1 MSTNIFKFLN
11 DEETIQNMR
20 FNSLEDLQNAFATND
35 PFEGIRTNEIAIEM
49 PFGNNSFFAEPPKSE
64 LWFGYVDF
72 FKALERFGVGSLK
85 KLDIEEDTKLE
96 EVVITGRVRKTK
108 FNYKNFI
115 ATNKRYQSHWEF
127 NETAYPGRVI
137 VNKKEDYL
145 DDNKVFFSYD
155 GLKGRP
161 VYGASFSIY
170 KPYSND
176 SNTGSINKPNIRY
189 LKKNAAIQIQG
200 LGFGGFLIL
209 LNGMEGRVND
219 DYLSKAYKL
228 IAKLVEKFSMSKT
241 HPPDYLPMLASLN
254 EKILQ
259 YISTETLQRLWFQ
272 FIRKDS
278 LTNFNETILLNI
290 LTGLSNK
297 PNFNADVFLK
307 QLLILRIK
315 GETLFQRLYK
325 KMNDF
330 GGQNNFSE
338 LIIRL
343 TLIWMDSN
351 FTNTKNS
358 VYRKFDKPVN
368 LAYKQTKILGFRF
381 DDYDFNFNKKGH
393 IEVAIKPGI
402 NLPNNPI
409 GSLIINKRLEKEEVY
424 HPFFPITLT
433 ELDETENEDLKLET
447 EVPLPAF
454 YLKAFDD
461 KGAWENFE
469 KTTWLAV
476 DIITTATGIGNLLKL
491 RHLLKLKTAYAY
503 LKLAYGVMEVSS
515 GILSI
520 ALNFIDDCENKAFCN
535 KLRQYLFWFEIC
547 TLSADALTTRIFRKQ
562 AREAKEA
569 LKAFKTKVKNIKK
582 QKQLDELEVH
592 LNQVAESDLAL
603 RIKGYS
609 SNFAT
614 TVSKNLDKASKR
626 TKDFESLHRTS
637 DVEFGQIYNPTTKV
651 ADVHTSN
658 LANRILWPNRLIR
671 KMRGGVL
678 THNHPKGTGLSFADL
693 ETFVSTRLKEIR
705 AVTPTGE
712 IFSVTWKQK
721 PSINEFIDLNKE
733 IKEMNDQFNLA
744 RSISVGDEAVAIKRE
759 FEALYKL
766 LEEKINYIHYTN

>member
-35 PFEGIRTNEIAIEM
+35 PFEGIRTNKIAIET

-72 FKALERFGVGSLK
+72 FKALERFGVSSLK
-85 KLDIEEDTKLE
+85 KFDIEEGIKLE
-96 EVVITGRVRKTK
+96 EVVVSGRVRKTK
-108 FNYKNFI
+108 FNY
-115 ATNKRYQSHWEF
+115 NKIIDENKHFQSHWEF

-145 DDNKVFFSYD
+145 DNTKVFFSYD

-189 LKKNAAIQIQG
+189 LKKNAAIQIQD
-200 LGFGGFLIL
+200 LDFGGFLIL
-209 LNGMEGRVND
+209 LNGMEGRVD
-219 DYLSKAYKL
+219 DAYLSKAYKL
-228 IAKLVEKFSMSKT
+228 IAKLVEKFSVSKT
-241 HPPDYLPMLASLN
+241 YPPDYLPMLASLN
-254 EKILQ
+254 EKVLQ
-259 YISTETLQRLWFQ
+259 YISTEILQRLWFQ

-307 QLLILRIK
+307 QSLLLRIK

-330 GGQNNFSE
+330 GGQNNFSK
-338 LIIRL
+338 LIVRL

-351 FTNTKNS
+351 FANIKNS

-409 GSLIINKRLEKEEVY
+409 GSVIINKILEKEEVY

-447 EVPLPAF
+447 GIPLPAF

-469 KTTWLAV
+469 KATWLTV
-476 DIITTATGIGNLLKL
+476 DIITTATGVGNLLKL

-503 LKLAYGVMEVSS
+503 LKLAYGVVEVSS

-520 ALNFIDDCENKAFCN
+520 ALNFVDKCEDKTFCN

-547 TLSADALTTRIFRKQ
+547 TLSADTLTTRILRKQ

-569 LKAFKTKVKNIKK
+569 LKVFKAKVKNTKK
-582 QKQLDELEVH
+582 QKQLDELEAH

-614 TVSKNLDKASKR
+614 KVSKSLDKASKK
-626 TKDFESLHRTS
+626 TKDFETLHRTS
-637 DVEFGQIYNPTTKV
+637 DIEYGQIYKPKTKG
-651 ADVHTSN
+651 ADVFTSN
-658 LANRILWPNRLIR
+658 LTNKIRWPDRLIR

-693 ETFVSTRLKEIR
+693 WFFVRNNLDEIR

-721 PSINEFIDLNKE
+721 PSPKDIRNLNKE
-733 IKEMNDQFNLA
+733 IQTLDDEFNIA
-744 RSISVGDEAVAIKRE
+744 RSISVDDEAVAIKRE

-766 LEEKINYIHYTN
+766 LEDKINYIHYTN